1 MDDREWKETVEYR
14 LQYLGGQIIAQNSLQ
29 AGLLRSL
36 LSREGVRDTLR
47 ELIREPAADRLER
60 WAKEGPGIVEGYR
73 DYMGGIREQFY
84 EELLG
89 DLFQDDDSAEPQP
102 PKSE

>member
-1 MDDREWKETVEYR
+1 MNDHEWREHVEYR
-14 LQYLGGQIIAQNSLQ
+14 LQYLGGQLIAQNSLQ

-36 LSREGVRDTLR
+36 LSREGVRETLR
-47 ELIREPAADRLER
+47 ELIREPDAEKLER

-73 DYMGGIREQFY
+73 DYMGGIRERFY

-89 DLFQDDDSAEPQP
+89 GLFHDDDSDE
-102 PKSE
+102 S